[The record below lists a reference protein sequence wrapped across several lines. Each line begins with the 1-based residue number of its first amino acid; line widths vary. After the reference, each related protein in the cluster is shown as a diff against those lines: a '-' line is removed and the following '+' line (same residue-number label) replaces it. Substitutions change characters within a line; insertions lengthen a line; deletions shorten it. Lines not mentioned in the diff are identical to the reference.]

1 MEFGELSDGYYELWR
16 CGNAIRGASGAVRVM
31 LGWYGA
37 AHQEAHMDPPTSDE
51 IEASLGGDFL

>member
-1 MEFGELSDGYYELWR
+1 
-16 CGNAIRGASGAVRVM
+16 M